1 LEVKPPDP
9 ERISNLLIDYGR
21 ALYAGGKSYGIFSET
36 KIAIAVERPLIRR
49 QLNGAWDLAFAWLS
63 DEPAHHHPA
72 MPLTV
77 LAAMVT
83 TAPMWGWP
91 HEAAVLPIDW
101 TGIMR
106 IGEVLAATRSELILP
121 CDSAPGT
128 TFALVVVR
136 QPKTRGRSARHQAAR
151 IDQADV
157 IQFLTQMYARAD
169 STERLWPYSAS
180 TLRKRLSQLL
190 GALNLPDKRCAEHRP
205 FDLGSLRPGGA
216 TWLLHRTEQPELVRR
231 RGRWLSARTME
242 IYLQEVLVTTFEEKI
257 SPKTRALI
265 HLCAGGYAVTLERI
279 MVFLECGIPPVAW
292 YYLLRGADGFERDI
306 RKNGDDGE
314 KSTSHANNYRQG
326 AHTTS
331 SQGGKKEERLPD
343 FRLPIGRCR
352 GSNPHP
358 CTAPIP
364 FCTSEW

>member
-1 LEVKPPDP
+1 MVHGTWRLHGCRTNRHITIQP
-9 ERISNLLIDYGR
+9 
-21 ALYAGGKSYGIFSET
+21 
-36 KIAIAVERPLIRR
+36 
-49 QLNGAWDLAFAWLS
+49 
-63 DEPAHHHPA
+63 
-72 MPLTV
+72 PLTV

-83 TAPMWGWP
+83 TALTWGWP
-91 HEAAVLPIDW
+91 HEAAVLPIGW

-136 QPKTRGRSARHQAAR
+136 QPKTRGRSAHHQAAR
-151 IDQADV
+151 IDQSDV

-180 TLRKRLSQLL
+180 TLRKRFSQLL

-306 RKNGDDGE
+306 GKNGDDGE